1 MKSEP
6 NTRLFALSG
15 MTGAAF
21 FFLNLIVE
29 YRYDLFP
36 PASGP
41 LAVANQLGF
50 FVGMIGLLIMLIGLW
65 RTRAAGEGRFG
76 RLALG
81 LFIAA
86 WATLILG
93 GFISL
98 FSDAGLILQPVGGL
112 GGLLGALLTG
122 IAVVLAR
129 RWTGWQRFAPLAQGL
144 FMPATMI
151 IRGTFDP
158 TFIIEAVW
166 MGLWFLTSLAL
177 LTQHAQPQAAM
188 ERMIPDPENTL

>member
-1 MKSEP
+1 MKSEN

-15 MTGAAF
+15 MAGAAF

-36 PASGP
+36 PALGP
-41 LAVANQLGF
+41 LAVVNQLGF
-50 FVGMIGLLIMLIGLW
+50 FVAMIGLLIMLIGLW
-65 RTRAAGEGRFG
+65 WARAAGEGRFG

-86 WATLILG
+86 WSVLILG

-98 FSDAGLILQPVGGL
+98 FTDAGLILQPVGGL

-144 FMPATMI
+144 FMPAMMVV
-151 IRGTFDP
+151 RGTFDP

-177 LTQHAQPQAAM
+177 YTARPRPG
-188 ERMIPDPENTL
+188 E

>member
-1 MKSEP
+1 MKSEN

-15 MTGAAF
+15 MAGAAF

-41 LAVANQLGF
+41 LSVANQLGF
-50 FVGMIGLLIMLIGLW
+50 FAGMIGLLIMLIGLW
-65 RTRAAGEGRFG
+65 RARAAGEGRFG

-86 WATLILG
+86 WVTLILG

-129 RWTGWQRFAPLAQGL
+129 RWAGWQRFAPLAQGL
-144 FMPATMI
+144 FMPAMMI
-151 IRGTFDP
+151 VRGTFDP

-177 LTQHAQPQAAM
+177 YTAQPQLARNAGFQSGA
-188 ERMIPDPENTL
+188 